1 MRAAIVNAQGTFDIE
16 NVADPTPGAD
26 DLVLRV
32 TGCGICGSDL
42 KMLEHPNPGIVMGHE
57 FAGEVVARGAAV
69 DRFREGDRVTALPI
83 IGCGHCLA
91 CLAGAPS
98 HCVNGADL
106 IGVGGSSGAYAEF
119 IRVSSRE
126 AFLLPADVDASIAP
140 LVEPLAVALHT
151 VATATLVP
159 GDRVVVVGAGP
170 IGLAVTIWLRH
181 MGADEIVVADLVE
194 SRRQKALSVGA
205 TAVVDPSVEGLGEAV
220 VRELGQPAD
229 VVFECVGRPGILDAC
244 IAATRIGGQ
253 IILAGGA
260 SAPDTFLPVMGM
272 LKELSLRFC
281 VYYRRSEWAHTIKM
295 LAQGRI
301 DPTPLVSGRVGLDSF
316 AETFADVQ
324 RRPGE
329 HLKVIVEPTA
339 A

>member
-1 MRAAIVNAQGTFDIE
+1 MRAAIVNAAGSFDIE
-16 NVADPTPGAD
+16 TVPDPTPGPD
-26 DLVLRV
+26 ELVLRV

-57 FAGEVVARGAAV
+57 FAGEVVALGGNVERWRA
-69 DRFREGDRVTALPI
+69 GDRVTALPI

-91 CLAGAPS
+91 CLDGAPS

-119 IRVSSRE
+119 VRVSAAE
-126 AFLLPADVDASIAP
+126 TFALPDSVDSAIAP

-151 VATATLVP
+151 VATADLVP

-170 IGLAVTIWLRH
+170 IGLAVTLWLRQ
-181 MGADEIVVADLVE
+181 MGAAEIVVADPIE
-194 SRRQKALSVGA
+194 ARREKALALGA
-205 TAVVDPSVEGLGEAV
+205 TSVVDPGAGGLGPAV
-220 VRELGQPAD
+220 SRELGQLAD
-229 VVFECVGRPGILDAC
+229 VVFECVGKPGLLDGC

-260 SAPDTFLPVMGM
+260 FKPDTFLPVMGM
-272 LKELSLRFC
+272 VKEVSLRFC

-301 DPTPLVSGRVGLDSF
+301 DPSPLISEQVGLDRF

-324 RRPGE
+324 RRPGD
-329 HLKVIVEPTA
+329 HLKVILDPTVA
-339 A
+339 

>member
-1 MRAAIVNAQGTFDIE
+1 MRAAIVNERGSFDIGT
-16 NVADPTPGAD
+16 VPDPSPGPD
-26 DLVLRV
+26 ELVLRV

-42 KMLEHPNPGIVMGHE
+42 KMLEHPTPGLVMGHE
-57 FAGEVVARGAAV
+57 FAGEVVARGS
-69 DRFREGDRVTALPI
+69 RLEGWHEGDRVTALPI

-91 CLAGAPS
+91 CVDGAPS

-106 IGVGGSSGAYAEF
+106 VGVGGSSGAYAEF
-119 IRVSSRE
+119 VRVAARE
-126 AFLLPADVDASIAP
+126 SFLLPDAIDASVAP

-151 VATATLVP
+151 VSTADLVA
-159 GDRVVVVGAGP
+159 GDKVVVVGAGP

-181 MGADEIVVADLVE
+181 MGADEIVVADPLE
-194 SRRQKALSVGA
+194 SRRQKALSLGA
-205 TAVVDPSVEGLGEAV
+205 TSVVDPSAEALGEAV
-220 VRELGQPAD
+220 VRELGRPAD
-229 VVFECVGRPGILDAC
+229 VVFECVGRPGLLDSC
-244 IAATRIGGQ
+244 IAAARIGGQ

-301 DPTPLVSGRVGLDSF
+301 DPRPLVSDRVGLDRF
-316 AETFADVQ
+316 AATFADVQ
-324 RRPGE
+324 RRPAD
-329 HLKVIVEPTA
+329 HLKVILDPSA

>member
-1 MRAAIVNAQGTFDIE
+1 MRAAIVNERGSFDIGT
-16 NVADPTPGAD
+16 VPDPSPGPD
-26 DLVLRV
+26 ELVLRV

-42 KMLEHPNPGIVMGHE
+42 KMLEHPNPGLVMGHE
-57 FAGEVVARGAAV
+57 FAGEVVARGSGV
-69 DRFREGDRVTALPI
+69 ERWREGDRVTALPI

-91 CLAGAPS
+91 CLEGAPS
-98 HCVNGADL
+98 HCVNGPDL

-119 IRVSSRE
+119 IRVAARE
-126 AFLLPADVDASIAP
+126 SFLLPDAIDVSLAP

-151 VATATLVP
+151 IRAADLVP
-159 GDRVVVVGAGP
+159 GDKVVVVGAGP

-181 MGADEIVVADLVE
+181 MGADEIVVADPLE
-194 SRRQKALSVGA
+194 SRRQKALSLGA
-205 TAVVDPSVEGLGEAV
+205 TSVVDPSAEALGEAT
-220 VRELGQPAD
+220 VRELGRPAD
-229 VVFECVGRPGILDAC
+229 VVFECVGRPGLLDSC

-281 VYYRRSEWAHTIKM
+281 VYYRRSEWAHTIRM

-301 DPTPLVSGRVGLDSF
+301 DPSPLVSDRVGLDRF
-316 AETFADVQ
+316 AATFADVQ
-324 RRPGE
+324 RRPAD
-329 HLKVIVEPTA
+329 HLKVILDPSA